1 MSNLYQPV
9 NLYYCLKLNMEAIM
23 QSKVILLQKNLFRPS
38 KWKECMTCVT
48 NMNPVYGLALH
59 DSPHSSV
66 QHLPSGWEVICASPV
81 GEPRFFFA
89 QHLWC
94 GDYHNN
100 LFKQLDL
107 TWFTQSLSQ
116 VRQIRASQ
124 TNALLAGCKSPRQNQ
139 LLNFSVHK

>member
-1 MSNLYQPV
+1 
-9 NLYYCLKLNMEAIM
+9 MEIIM

-66 QHLPSGWEVICASPV
+66 QHLPSGWEVICVILKSI
-81 GEPRFFFA
+81 GKSCWGTKIFFA

-94 GDYHNN
+94 GDYHNY

-116 VRQIRASQ
+116 VCQIRASQ
-124 TNALLAGCKSPRQNQ
+124 TNALLAGCKSQTESTFK
-139 LLNFSVHK
+139 LFSA